1 MSEIAAASWTMGQ
14 SFEEGLRIF
23 RDIGLSLVEVSAG
36 EESPNP
42 DLRDP
47 LRVEEVAA
55 LGEQLGLHFFAVHT
69 EFRGRW
75 NLASPDPETR
85 RFALEANRAII
96 RAAGQLGSRHVILH
110 PGQELVEGEPVA
122 DQLVRAEDSLAR
134 LGSLAQEVGVKVAVE
149 NLPPGHVGGSLA
161 QMTMLLQALD
171 PTIFGFC
178 CDTGHAAV
186 SGEGPAAHL
195 RAFADRLLGVHLH
208 DNGGAD
214 DHLFPGL
221 GGIDW
226 DECFAALREAD
237 YTLPL
242 TVEALPPPDIPLPQ
256 AVAIMRQSAAMLR
269 PPLLPVRSGA
279 QG

>member
-1 MSEIAAASWTMGQ
+1 MSEIAAASWTVGQ

-23 RDIGLSLVEVSAG
+23 RDLGLSLVEVSAG
-36 EESPNP
+36 EEPPNP

-47 LRVEEVAA
+47 RQVEAVAA
-55 LGEQLGLHFFAVHT
+55 LGEQLGLYFFAIHT
-69 EFRGRW
+69 EFRGQW
-75 NLASPDPETR
+75 NLASPDPEVR
-85 RFALEANRAII
+85 HFALEANRAII
-96 RAAGQLGSRHVILH
+96 RAAGRLGSRHVILH
-110 PGQELVEGEPVA
+110 PGQELVAGEPVA
-122 DQLVRAEDSLAR
+122 DQLRRAEDSLAR
-134 LGSLAQEVGVKVAVE
+134 LGPVAQEAGVKVAVE
-149 NLPPGHVGGSLA
+149 NMPVGHVGGSLA

-171 PTIFGFC
+171 PTVFGFC

-186 SGEGPAAHL
+186 SGEGPAAHV

-221 GGIDW
+221 GSIDW
-226 DECFAALREAD
+226 EECFAALREAG

-242 TVEALPPPDIPLPQ
+242 TVEALPPPDMPLPQ
-256 AVAIMRQSAAMLR
+256 AVAIVRQSAATLR
-269 PPLLPVRSGA
+269 PPLLPSCSGA